1 MYVLSS
7 ETTENTT
14 QDDRQNRYFSA
25 CHQSHRAHSCQ
36 PVQHG
41 WLCFCAK
48 NEQAIV
54 TDLSHDSSS
63 GSPIVYRYGVTE
75 IPEHLLK
82 RSQERRAA
90 AAGET
95 ASGQPASG
103 ATPATTSNAPAV
115 APKAAAPVV
124 AQAPKP
130 VSPSVAAANARKKI
144 PYWAMATLSLLPL
157 WAFMYFIALKP
168 SNVVAAG
175 PLSIGAEVFGGCAG
189 CHGAQG
195 AGGAGRVL
203 YQGEVLKTFPKIEDM
218 LNFVYTGSQKYVSD
232 GLAIYGN
239 PDREGGAHA
248 PLSYNGNPMPM
259 QGEKAGGGLT
269 DEEILSVVCY
279 GRYVISGAD
288 PKSEKWEKEYETWCS
303 PESEIFIGLETGS
316 TSFDSIDKDFA
327 SLPDKPGF
335 VGTEARASITG

>member
-25 CHQSHRAHSCQ
+25 CRQSHRARSSR
-36 PVQHG
+36 PVRHG

-48 NEQAIV
+48 REQPTVAH
-54 TDLSHDSSS
+54 LSHDSSR

-115 APKAAAPVV
+115 APKATAPVV

-130 VSPSVAAANARKKI
+130 VSH
-144 PYWAMATLSLLPL
+144 L
-157 WAFMYFIALKP
+157 WRQQMLVKRSP
-168 SNVVAAG
+168 
-175 PLSIGAEVFGGCAG
+175 IG
-189 CHGAQG
+189 QW
-195 AGGAGRVL
+195 
-203 YQGEVLKTFPKIEDM
+203 P
-218 LNFVYTGSQKYVSD
+218 
-232 GLAIYGN
+232 
-239 PDREGGAHA
+239 P
-248 PLSYNGNPMPM
+248 
-259 QGEKAGGGLT
+259 
-269 DEEILSVVCY
+269 
-279 GRYVISGAD
+279 
-288 PKSEKWEKEYETWCS
+288 
-303 PESEIFIGLETGS
+303 
-316 TSFDSIDKDFA
+316 
-327 SLPDKPGF
+327 
-335 VGTEARASITG
+335 